1 MNGGLTP
8 SYFWAPLDYTDKNIS
23 FSVVAFLSL
32 LLCTSSFCSV
42 CTRPMEK
49 MCVFGVDCVGAD
61 ERMAGLGCECIKRA
75 CLPLFCNQSIF
86 YVSFSK
92 LTSHSTQACLSNG
105 GWHCRAPERAV
116 KKHYVHMCRRLKKSS
131 NKDGDIWDCSVITA
145 TTKDIS
151 HASDNKIPCV

>member
-32 LLCTSSFCSV
+32 LLCTGSFCSV

-49 MCVFGVDCVGAD
+49 VCVFGVDCVGAD

-105 GWHCRAPERAV
+105 GWHCRAPEHAV
-116 KKHYVHMCRRLKKSS
+116 KKTLCAYVPPSTKELEQRRWYLGLFRDHS
-131 NKDGDIWDCSVITA
+131 N
-145 TTKDIS
+145 
-151 HASDNKIPCV
+151 NKRHQSRKWQ